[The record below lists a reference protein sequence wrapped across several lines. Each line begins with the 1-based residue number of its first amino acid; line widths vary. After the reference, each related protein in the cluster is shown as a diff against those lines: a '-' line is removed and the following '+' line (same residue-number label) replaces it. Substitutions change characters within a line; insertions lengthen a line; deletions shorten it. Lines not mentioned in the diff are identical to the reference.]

1 MKKTVFSLVIIL
13 ACLFSVS
20 CGHNHFYGDWITMK
34 QPTCGESGIMERY
47 CSCGEKE
54 IQYINPTGEHT
65 YVSEVIK
72 EATCNESGTMRYT
85 CTVCGNTYD
94 ETIEASHFFY
104 TETVKYADCDEDG
117 IMRYTC
123 ERCGSSYEDKIDHS
137 GIRWKL
143 GTYNDS
149 SSSYVLGKFTEA
161 DGEDASLWVLLDENN
176 NGEVRLRLYNAKWYV
191 SNSDEIKPSQD
202 ITVMMKV
209 ETESGEENTYYL
221 DDYANG
227 TFNIWNSTLYSSI
240 LYSDSVKSVFTVQNN
255 GRTTHTYS
263 FTITSKGL
271 WDLYLQTYDR

>member
-72 EATCNESGTMRYT
+72 EATCNENGTMRYT

-94 ETIEASHFFY
+94 EPIEASHFFY
-104 TETVKYADCDEDG
+104 TETVKIPDRNNDGVVKYICDV
-117 IMRYTC
+117 
-123 ERCGSSYEDKIDHS
+123 CGYSYEEKIEHYN
-137 GIRWKL
+137 ICWKL

-149 SSSYVLGKFTEA
+149 SGNYV
-161 DGEDASLWVLLDENN
+161 DGIFKESNGATASLCVYLDNN
-176 NGEVRLRLYNAKWYV
+176 SNNLVRLRLYEALYYL
-191 SNSDEIKPSQD
+191 SDSAEIIPSQD
-202 ITVMMKV
+202 VIITMTT
-209 ETESGEENTYYL
+209 ETESGESTYYL
-221 DDYANG
+221 DDYADG
-227 TFNIWNSTLYSSI
+227 TFNISNTVFHSSI
-240 LYSDSVKSVFTVQNN
+240 LYNESLNCVFTVQKY
-255 GRTTHTYS
+255 GKTTNTYS
-263 FTITSKGL
+263 FTITNNGL

>member
-1 MKKTVFSLVIIL
+1 MKKTVISLVIIL

-20 CGHNHFYGDWITMK
+20 CGHNHFYGEWITMK

-47 CSCGEKE
+47 CSCGQKE

-72 EATCNESGTMRYT
+72 EASCNENGTMRYT

-123 ERCGSSYEDKIDHS
+123 ERCGYSYEDKIDHS
-137 GIRWKL
+137 DIRWKL

-149 SSSYVLGKFTEA
+149 SASYVLGKFNESN
-161 DGEDASLWVLLDENN
+161 GEDASLWVLLDDNN

-255 GRTTHTYS
+255 GRTMHTYS